1 MVVQWV
7 KGDVSGAPGAKGDV
21 LGAPGAKGQRVKLS
35 SVNIEKI
42 YV

>member
-21 LGAPGAKGQRVKLS
+21 LGAKGQRVKLS

>member
-1 MVVQWV
+1 MEVQWV